1 MQDCKLDWQRSDLMS
16 DKTKDKAD
24 TDHNARLTNSESLLS
39 RQRAEALAG
48 AFEGKRI
55 IALGD
60 LMLDEFIWGRVRRI
74 SPEAPVPVVEV
85 ERQTLALGGAGNVVS
100 NLVALGARAVPLG
113 VVGDDRDAARLR
125 SAFNELG
132 VSADCLIADSS
143 RPTTL
148 KTRIIAHNQQV
159 VRADRE
165 SRASITEEIENR
177 VIAMFEKQVEA
188 ADALVVSDYNKGL
201 LTSGVLGRALQ
212 LARARGLVV
221 CLDPKLRNFAH
232 YQPVTV
238 ITPNHQEAAEAAGVM
253 IEDEESLIEA
263 GRALLGS
270 IDCRAVLVTRGE
282 EGMTLFTDGGEVTNI
297 PTVAREV
304 YDVTGA
310 GDTVVATLALA
321 LASGASL
328 VEAAVLANHAAGVVV
343 GKVGTA
349 SLTRDELL
357 ATI

>member
-1 MQDCKLDWQRSDLMS
+1 MMK
-16 DKTKDKAD
+16 
-24 TDHNARLTNSESLLS
+24 RLTQE
-39 RQRAEALAG
+39 RAASIVGE
-48 AFEGKRI
+48 FSGKRI
-55 IALGD
+55 VVLGD

-85 ERQTLALGGAGNVVS
+85 DRQTLALGGAGNVVS
-100 NLVALGARAVPLG
+100 NLVALGAVATPVG
-113 VVGDDRDAARLR
+113 MVGDDSDAERLR
-125 SAFNELG
+125 HAFRELD
-132 VSADCLIADSS
+132 VSTDRLVLDGA
-143 RPTTL
+143 RPTTV

-165 SRASITEEIENR
+165 NR
-177 VIAMFEKQVEA
+177 SPISSDLGDRVAQAFLGAIEA
-188 ADALVVSDYNKGL
+188 ADAVVVSDYGKGL
-201 LTSGVLGRALQ
+201 LTPRSLSQALP
-212 LARARGLVV
+212 AAHERGLIV
-221 CLDPKLRNFAH
+221 CLDPKTRSFAN

-238 ITPNHQEAAEAAGVM
+238 ITPNSQEAAEASGIT
-253 IEDEESLIEA
+253 IEDERSLTEA
-263 GRALLGS
+263 GQKLLAS
-270 IDCRAVLVTRGE
+270 IDCRAALVTRGE
-282 EGMTLFTDGGEVTNI
+282 EGMTLFTRGGSDGNHVTHI

-328 VEAAVLANHAAGVVV
+328 EEAAVLANHAAGVVV

-349 SLTRDELL
+349 SVTRDELL

>member
-1 MQDCKLDWQRSDLMS
+1 MSDLKNENKS
-16 DKTKDKAD
+16 SG
-24 TDHNARLTNSESLLS
+24 ARLTTARASEL
-39 RQRAEALAG
+39 AAL
-48 AFEGKRI
+48 FEGKRI
-55 IALGD
+55 VVLGD

-100 NLVALGARAVPLG
+100 NLSALGATAMPLG
-113 VVGDDRDAARLR
+113 IIGDDREGERLR
-125 SAFNELG
+125 ETFKEMGAT
-132 VSADCLIADSS
+132 ADGLVADPS

-165 SRASITEEIENR
+165 SRAPIGPENER
-177 VIAMFEKQVEA
+177 EVLARFYELIKT
-188 ADALVVSDYNKGL
+188 ADAVVVSDYNKGL
-201 LTSGVLGRALQ
+201 LTGSLLASALR
-212 LARARGLVV
+212 RARERGLIV
-221 CLDPKLRNFAH
+221 CLDPKLRSFDH

-238 ITPNHQEAAEAAGVM
+238 ITPNHQEAADASAIA
-253 IEDEESLIEA
+253 IEDEASLVEA
-263 GRALLGS
+263 GRRLLGS
-270 IDCRAVLVTRGE
+270 LDCRAVLITRGE
-282 EGMTLFTDGGEVTNI
+282 EGMTLFTEGGEATHI

-310 GDTVVATLALA
+310 GDTVIATLALA
-321 LASGASL
+321 LASGASF

-349 SLTRDELL
+349 TLTRGELL
-357 ATI
+357 DTI